1 MKKLLFASALCLASF
16 SFANTTTTKE
26 VNAPV
31 KAEVE
36 SLKNENFKFELSKK
50 AMFRPYYEI
59 QFEINC
65 PSGNSG
71 MMTVIFPSDNWG
83 WAFIADVVN
92 AINSGTEEGC
102 KKMAE
107 MGL

>member
-16 SFANTTTTKE
+16 SFANTNNTEE
-26 VNAPV
+26 VKTPV
-31 KAEVE
+31 KIELQN
-36 SLKNENFKFELSKK
+36 SKYENFKFELSKK
-50 AMFRPYYEI
+50 AMFRPYYTI
-59 QFEINC
+59 SFEINC

-71 MMTVIFPSDNWG
+71 QMTVSFPSDNWG
-83 WAFIADVVN
+83 WAFIADLSN
-92 AINSGTEEGC
+92 AIQSGTEEGC